1 MFPLAIEHIP
11 DSEQSL
17 RPAIREFIAREMPVL
32 DAGRR
37 ARSWMGYDEQFS
49 RKLGAAGFIGLM
61 LPQQYGGAGR
71 GPFARFVVIEE
82 LLAAGA
88 PIAAHWLADRQ
99 SGPQIARFG
108 TEAQKQSHLPPVCR
122 GERYF
127 CIGMSEP
134 DSGSDL
140 ASVRTRAVPDGD
152 GWRLTGRKIW
162 TTNAHHAHYMVAL
175 VRTSGSTEDRQAG
188 LSQLIVDLSL
198 PGVTVRP
205 LSDLTGDAHF
215 NEVTFDDVRLGP
227 DALLGQEGQGW
238 AQVNAELALER
249 SGPERLLSSIVLMDA
264 LIAWQRSLPE
274 PDPVAVAEIG
284 AMHARHVVLRS
295 MSIALTAMI
304 TRGENPLVAAA
315 VMKDLGTRGEQDLAE
330 VVTRLVGGDPSRS
343 APVELLEAL
352 SYTSQMA
359 PTFSL
364 RGGTRE
370 ILRGMIARGLGLR

>member
-11 DSEQSL
+11 GPEQAL

-61 LPQQYGGAGR
+61 LPQRYGGAER

-82 LLAAGA
+82 LLAPGA

-108 TEAQKQSHLPPVCR
+108 TEAQKLSHLPPVCR

-162 TTNAHHAHYMVAL
+162 TTNAHHAHFMVAL
-175 VRTSGSTEDRQAG
+175 VRTSGSTEDRQDG

-198 PGVTVRP
+198 PGDTVRP

-249 SGPERLLSSIVLMDA
+249 SGPERLLSSIVLMDS

>member
-249 SGPERLLSSIVLMDA
+249 SGPERLLSSIVLMDS

>member
-11 DSEQSL
+11 GPEQSL

-61 LPQQYGGAGR
+61 LPRRYGGAER

-108 TEAQKQSHLPPVCR
+108 TEAQKLSHLPPVCR

-162 TTNAHHAHYMVAL
+162 TTNAHHAHFMVAL

-249 SGPERLLSSIVLMDA
+249 SGPERLLSSIVLMDS

>member
-1 MFPLAIEHIP
+1 M
-11 DSEQSL
+11 
-17 RPAIREFIAREMPVL
+17 
-32 DAGRR
+32 
-37 ARSWMGYDEQFS
+37 
-49 RKLGAAGFIGLM
+49 
-61 LPQQYGGAGR
+61 
-71 GPFARFVVIEE
+71 
-82 LLAAGA
+82 
-88 PIAAHWLADRQ
+88 
-99 SGPQIARFG
+99 
-108 TEAQKQSHLPPVCR
+108 
-122 GERYF
+122 
-127 CIGMSEP
+127 
-134 DSGSDL
+134 
-140 ASVRTRAVPDGD
+140 
-152 GWRLTGRKIW
+152 
-162 TTNAHHAHYMVAL
+162 
-175 VRTSGSTEDRQAG
+175 
-188 LSQLIVDLSL
+188 
-198 PGVTVRP
+198 
-205 LSDLTGDAHF
+205 
-215 NEVTFDDVRLGP
+215 RLGP

>member
-11 DSEQSL
+11 GPEQSL
-17 RPAIREFIAREMPVL
+17 RPAIREFIEREMPVL

-61 LPQQYGGAGR
+61 LPQRYGGAER

-108 TEAQKQSHLPPVCR
+108 TEAQKLSHLPPVCR

-162 TTNAHHAHYMVAL
+162 TTNAHHAHFMVAL

-249 SGPERLLSSIVLMDA
+249 SGPERLLSSIVLMDS